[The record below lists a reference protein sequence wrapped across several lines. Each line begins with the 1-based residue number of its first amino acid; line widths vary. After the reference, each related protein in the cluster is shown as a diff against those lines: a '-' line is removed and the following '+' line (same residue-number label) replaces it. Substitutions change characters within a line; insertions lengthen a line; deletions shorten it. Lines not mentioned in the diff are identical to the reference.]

1 MKGASVYLDQ
11 KNFTVGSQTYVPPCT
26 VYSVRCAVFHVQYY
40 ALYNVHSNVYC
51 TLYTVRCTCTL
62 YGVAF
67 VLIELFIIILF
78 KLSYFNKYKSYLRVD
93 EDFVTSKISPAN
105 FFTLLH

>member
-1 MKGASVYLDQ
+1 MY
-11 KNFTVGSQTYVPPCT
+11 
-26 VYSVRCAVFHVQYY
+26 
-40 ALYNVHSNVYC
+40 
-51 TLYTVRCTCTL
+51 TLRCTL

-78 KLSYFNKYKSYLRVD
+78 KLSYCNKYKSYLRLN